1 MRLKIALRFVRPGRL
16 PWGYPEWLRGLA
28 YTAMM
33 RGLPQ
38 VAHRLH
44 EEGWPGP
51 EGRAYKPLTY
61 SWLHGL
67 QPDRAGLWAEGAVT
81 WWISSPIPSVVE
93 ALALGLLLEPE
104 VRLGSHP
111 VIAERMEVEPTPIF
125 EGAATFTALSP
136 ITLSTGERRADGKL
150 VKRYLSPEE
159 PEFARALAEN
169 LRRKAAAFYGQ
180 AIPGDLEIQVH
191 PPYRSKLVRI
201 HDTDIRGWM
210 LSFTVSGPPDLIRL
224 GYEAGFGEHTASGF
238 GMVAVAREQWENT
251 PSHDA
256 RVLGHFVRLQA
267 SR

>member
-1 MRLKIALRFVRPGRL
+1 MRLRILLRFVKPGLL
-16 PWGYPEWLRGLA
+16 PWSYPEWLRGLA
-28 YTAMM
+28 YTAMR

-44 EEGWPGP
+44 EEGWRDP
-51 EGRAYKPLTY
+51 EGRRYKFLTY

-67 QPDRAGLWAEGAVT
+67 QPDRTGLWAEGAVT
-81 WWISSPIPSVVE
+81 WWISSPIPAVVE
-93 ALALGLLLEPE
+93 ALALGLLREPE
-104 VRLGSHP
+104 VRLGFHP
-111 VIAERMEVEPTPIF
+111 VIVERIEVEPTPAF
-125 EGAATFTALSP
+125 EGTATFIALSP

-159 PEFARALAEN
+159 PEFAQAMAEN

-180 AIPGDLEIQVH
+180 AIPGDLEIRVH

-210 LSFTVSGPPDLIRL
+210 LAFTVSGPSDLLRL

-238 GMVAVAREQWENT
+238 GMVTMARGQWGNT
-251 PSHDA
+251 SPSEA
-256 RVLGHFVRLQA
+256 QIKHFVRFQI
-267 SR
+267 SQ